1 MGSRGEMIL
10 CGMCGNE
17 FVASRMVC
25 PYCGESVTLSPPPEK
40 KSCVQRVINLEKGMP
55 QVEQAM
61 ERLRN
66 ELYICRLQY
75 VRVVTLIHGYGSS
88 GTGGLIRDEVRRYLS
103 YLQHEGEVDDVVYG
117 EQFHGHGGPGKQL
130 IRRFPILSEHRDFK
144 KNNPGIT
151 LVVL

>member
-1 MGSRGEMIL
+1 MGSGGETIL

-17 FVASRMVC
+17 FAARKTVC
-25 PYCGESVTLSPPPEK
+25 PFCGESVTASQAPSQK
-40 KSCVQRVINLEKGMP
+40 AFIQRIINLEKGMP
-55 QVEQAM
+55 QVEQAL

-66 ELYICRLQY
+66 ELHSCRQQH

-103 YLQHEGEVDDVVYG
+103 YLRHEGRVSDVVFG

-130 IRRFPILSEHRDFK
+130 VRRFPQLAQHRDYK